1 MKKRFPTA
9 LMVLIGIA
17 ALGILRAAP
26 AQIQTP
32 AEACRFSQYSQHE
45 DVVRFLSALDAM
57 SPQTAVRVVGRT
69 REAEDFPAKDL
80 YLVLITEGGA
90 VRPDQLDRSKP
101 TVLLMASQHGNE
113 QSTKEAALALVR
125 DLAVGD
131 LKPLLKSLN
140 VLVMPQCNPFGNA
153 MDVRVNEQNLDL
165 NRDHVKLEAE
175 STAAIRR
182 VFVEFRP
189 EATIDVHEKGDD
201 YYRVSLGCV
210 SNLNIHASLQDFSR
224 RKILADVA
232 AALERKKIAFFE
244 YLVTQEMGL
253 DSSAGVR
260 YAAEEL
266 AGREEMKRYST
277 TDLNDG
283 RNSLGIYETL
293 SFIQEG
299 ASRHDV
305 ATLADR
311 TAWQYEGLR
320 AFVESAARHS
330 GEILPLV
337 RGLRA
342 KLLENAGRYEAGD
355 VVHLDMD
362 YARDP
367 SQPTLTLKAF
377 ERTRPAAA
385 AGPRP
390 LGTLKTDKKAGE
402 TLTAADIVPA
412 APAGAARVVEQVVKN
427 WFPLVESRL
436 AVARPLGYV
445 IPAAYT
451 EVVRTL
457 LRHGISVGLIAKDAQ
472 VEVEAYRIGEIVPAK
487 YDYLPPDKIT
497 VEKRTMPALVKQ
509 GDFYVSCAQP
519 AAHLIPALLEP
530 QSKYGLIRYRAC
542 KLVPEA
548 GNFYG
553 LLRVTADPKLSTI
566 PYKPWN

>member
-1 MKKRFPTA
+1 MKKRFLIA
-9 LMVLIGIA
+9 LVGIGS
-17 ALGILRAAP
+17 LGVLRAAP

-45 DVVRFLSALDAM
+45 DVVRFLGALDAM
-57 SPQTAVRVVGRT
+57 SPETAVRIVGRS
-69 REAEDFPAKDL
+69 REVKDFPAKDL

-90 VRPDQLDRSKP
+90 VRPDQIDRSKP
-101 TVLLMASQHGNE
+101 TVLLTAAQHGNE
-113 QSTKEAALALVR
+113 QSAKEAALALVR

-131 LKPLLKSLN
+131 MKPLLKSLN

-175 STAAIRR
+175 STAAIHR
-182 VFVEFRP
+182 VFVEFMP
-189 EATIDVHEKGDD
+189 EVTLDVHEKGDD

-232 AALERKKIAFFE
+232 AALERKKTAFFE

-260 YAAEEL
+260 YTAEEL

-299 ASRHDV
+299 ASRHDIE
-305 ATLADR
+305 TLADR
-311 TAWQYEGLR
+311 TAWQYEGIR
-320 AFVESAARHS
+320 AFVESAARHA

-342 KLLENAGRYEAGD
+342 KLVENAGRYEAGD

-385 AGPRP
+385 PGPRP
-390 LGTLKTDKKAGE
+390 LGKLRTDKKAGE

-412 APAGAARVVEQVVKN
+412 APAGAGRVVEQVVKN

-436 AVARPLGYV
+436 SIARPLGYV
-445 IPAAYT
+445 IPAAYA

-457 LRHGISVGLIAKDAQ
+457 LRHGISVGLVAKDAQ
-472 VEVEAYRIGEIVPAK
+472 VEVEAYRTGEVMPAK

-497 VEKRTMPALVKQ
+497 VEKRTMSTLVKQ
-509 GDFYVSCAQP
+509 GDFYVSCGQP
-519 AAHLIPALLEP
+519 AANLIPALLEP

-553 LLRVTADPKLSTI
+553 LFRVTSDPKLSSV